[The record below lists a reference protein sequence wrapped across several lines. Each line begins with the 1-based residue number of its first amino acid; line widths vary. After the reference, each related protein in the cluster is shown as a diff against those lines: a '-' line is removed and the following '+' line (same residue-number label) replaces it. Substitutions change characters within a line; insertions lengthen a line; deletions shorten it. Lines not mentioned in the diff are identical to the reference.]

1 MKTLL
6 TILASLVLTL
16 PATAE
21 DKIKIQVHFIQH
33 DANVTITKNDLGTK
47 KLEDRVGKDIESILT
62 APLLKTSN
70 RQQTELK
77 ITDDPPKQLFQG
89 GIMVT
94 VVPVVVGE
102 EVQFTVIGTIRNK
115 QTPQKIKGVKI
126 EEFNTGEFIITGSAK
141 SGKTV
146 IIPFKGIHD
155 LGHGGKTTM
164 LLTLSKVDSE

>member
-21 DKIKIQVHFIQH
+21 DNIKIQVHFIQH

>member
-1 MKTLL
+1 
-6 TILASLVLTL
+6 
-16 PATAE
+16 
-21 DKIKIQVHFIQH
+21 
-33 DANVTITKNDLGTK
+33 
-47 KLEDRVGKDIESILT
+47 
-62 APLLKTSN
+62 
-70 RQQTELK
+70 
-77 ITDDPPKQLFQG
+77 
-89 GIMVT
+89 MVT

-126 EEFNTGEFIITGSAK
+126 EEFNTEEFIITGSAK